1 MGVQM
6 KKKAKIAARKKTP
19 SKQPGI
25 RLNTP
30 DSVAFDYIKSN
41 FFRVI
46 HIDGVHGGISPK
58 LNMIQMALFSER
70 QAIPQSEKFALKKG
84 QLGEIESKKTREAI
98 IREVEVE
105 ALMDIDVARA
115 LRQWLDEKIQLRE
128 ELISRVGEK

>member
-1 MGVQM
+1 M
-6 KKKAKIAARKKTP
+6 KKKAKIAAKKTKKTP
-19 SKQPGI
+19 SKRSDI
-25 RLNTP
+25 KLSTP
-30 DSVAFDYIKSN
+30 DFVAFDYIKSN

-105 ALMDIDVARA
+105 ALMDIGAAKA
-115 LRQWLDEKIQLRE
+115 LRQWLDEKIQLHE
-128 ELISRVGEK
+128 KLISQVGKK